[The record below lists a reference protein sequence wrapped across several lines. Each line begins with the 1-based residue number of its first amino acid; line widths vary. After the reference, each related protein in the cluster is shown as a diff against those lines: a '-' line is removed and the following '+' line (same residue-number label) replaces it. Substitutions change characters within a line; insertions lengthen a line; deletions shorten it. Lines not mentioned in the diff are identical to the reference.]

1 MSMPEEKI
9 FGKEQELENL
19 EDWQLFED
27 DWDEDEDLEEFQ
39 KPFR

>member
-1 MSMPEEKI
+1 MPEEKI

-27 DWDEDEDLEEFQ
+27 DWDEDEDLEEF
-39 KPFR
+39 

>member
-27 DWDEDEDLEEFQ
+27 DWDEDEDLEEF
-39 KPFR
+39 